1 MYKNHITSF
10 FTATHPGPFFSAA
23 IVLEIPNITMK
34 PSTDDIQQ
42 ILNKCAGVILKLS
55 QNVYE
60 WKHHKLLHQI
70 QSPVSDEN
78 SKGWCASFLIYDF
91 CFCFPL

>member
-1 MYKNHITSF
+1 
-10 FTATHPGPFFSAA
+10 
-23 IVLEIPNITMK
+23 MK

-42 ILNKCAGVILKLS
+42 VLNKSAGVILKLS

-60 WKHHKLLHQI
+60 WKHHRLLHQI

-78 SKGWCASFLIYDF
+78 SKGIYVVF
-91 CFCFPL
+91 

>member
-1 MYKNHITSF
+1 
-10 FTATHPGPFFSAA
+10 
-23 IVLEIPNITMK
+23 MK

-42 ILNKCAGVILKLS
+42 ILNKCAGVMLKLS

-70 QSPVSDEN
+70 LSPVSDEN
-78 SKGWCASFLIYDF
+78 SKGMSGFVLVYS
-91 CFCFPL
+91 